1 MSLFDR
7 DRIGVNVLCEVL
19 HGSWAREDGTMQGHV
34 RWTHAKEGL
43 VVGSI
48 KTINRGTLKGP
59 WIVQK
64 VDVPF
69 VNMMPFGDDI

>member
-7 DRIGVNVLCEVL
+7 DRIGASVFCEVL
-19 HGSWAREDGTMQGHV
+19 HGSKPRDEATAYGYV

-43 VVGSI
+43 VVSSLETVG
-48 KTINRGTLKGP
+48 RGRAKGP

-64 VDVPF
+64 VDIQPTA
-69 VNMMPFGDDI
+69 

>member
-7 DRIGVNVLCEVL
+7 KRIGVSVFCEVV
-19 HGSWAREDGTMQGHV
+19 HGSKQRDEVPSHGYV
-34 RWTHAKEGL
+34 KWTHAKEGQ
-43 VVGSI
+43 VVRSI
-48 KTINRGTLKGP
+48 EVIGHGHLKGP

-69 VNMMPFGDDI
+69 AASITG